1 MLTKKSAISKT
12 TAFAILSCVLSTAV
26 MTGCGGDSPTKP
38 SGTPTPGATPVP
50 STTTVL
56 VQPTITGLRPGF
68 GDFLD
73 FTVPSTGTL
82 DADFSWTFA
91 SNDVDIYLTTQS
103 CPSVAALTTPGG
115 CTILASDQ
123 TLQKPAHFSFTV
135 TQAGGAR
142 FWVVN
147 FGSSNE
153 SGSGTVRLT
162 R

>member
-1 MLTKKSAISKT
+1 MLTKKSAISTT
-12 TAFAILSCVLSTAV
+12 TAFAMLACVVSVSLL
-26 MTGCGGDSPTKP
+26 TGCKNTNGPTGDP
-38 SGTPTPGATPVP
+38 TPTPVP
-50 STTTVL
+50 QPTTSVL

-73 FTVPSTGTL
+73 FNVPSTGTL
-82 DADFSWTFA
+82 DAEFSWTFA
-91 SNDVDIYLTTQS
+91 SNDVDIYLTTPS
-103 CPSVAALTTPGG
+103 CPSVAALTGGG

-123 TLQKPAHFSFTV
+123 TLQKPARFSFNV
-135 TQAGGAR
+135 TQSGGAR

-147 FGSSNE
+147 FGPTNE

>member
-1 MLTKKSAISKT
+1 MLTKKSAVSKT
-12 TAFAILSCVLSTAV
+12 TAFAMLACVLSVVV
-26 MTGCGGDSPTKP
+26 MTGCGGDSPVKP
-38 SGTPTPGATPVP
+38 SASPTPVP
-50 STTTVL
+50 QPTTSVL

-73 FTVPSTGTL
+73 FNVPNTGTL
-82 DADFSWTFA
+82 DAEFSWTFA

-123 TLQKPAHFSFTV
+123 TLQKPARFSFNV

-147 FGSSNE
+147 FGPTNE
-153 SGSGTVRLT
+153 SGSGTVKLT

>member
-26 MTGCGGDSPTKP
+26 MTGCGDNGSGPTQVEP
-38 SGTPTPGATPVP
+38 TPTPVALP
-50 STTTVL
+50 TTTVL

-73 FTVPSTGTL
+73 FNVPNTGTL

-91 SNDVDIYLTTQS
+91 SNDVDIYLTTPS
-103 CPSVAALTTPGG
+103 CPSVTALTTPGG